1 MKVKELLK
9 ELSECPERREKLLGS
24 SILMVLV
31 STPEVCRQVGH
42 GFDDLIR
49 ISDKLYEGKVTKEK
63 WLDTIEYNLN
73 CLDGD
78 GEVGFYVTLIDARG
92 LESYL
97 PMKFTL
103 KDIVLPEII
112 EVVDV
117 EHVEHEEAPPPPYKS
132 KMKPYDK
139 RRNFKPKNFW
149 NRIRS
154 RCKR

>member
-9 ELSECPERREKLLGS
+9 ELSECPERREELLGS
-24 SILMVLV
+24 SIFLILV
-31 STPEVCRQVGH
+31 YTAEGRKEVGH
-42 GFDDLIR
+42 GFEDLLR
-49 ISDKLYEGKVTKEK
+49 VSDELYEGKVTKEK
-63 WLDTIEYNLN
+63 WLDTIEYDLN
-73 CLDGD
+73 RLDGD
-78 GEVGFYVTLIDARG
+78 GEVGFNVMLFDSRVVEPYV
-92 LESYL
+92 

-103 KDIVLPEII
+103 KDIKLPEMI

-117 EHVEHEEAPPPPYKS
+117 EYRKEPPPPYRS

-154 RCKR
+154 RCK